1 MKLKDQYEAEV
12 SAYKNQIKYFKNEL
26 QSTKDDLNTKEIMWA
41 EEKTALSKEILQ
53 KEKKIEELTNEL
65 CEIRNL
71 NKELQKSAIQHFGQ
85 IKGLY
90 STFLHLMKHLYVINI
105 KL

>member
-1 MKLKDQYEAEV
+1 M

-26 QSTKDDLNTKEIMWA
+26 QSIKDDLNAKEIMWA

-85 IKGLY
+85 IKCSY
-90 STFLHLMKHLYVINI
+90 STFLHLMKHYM
-105 KL
+105 